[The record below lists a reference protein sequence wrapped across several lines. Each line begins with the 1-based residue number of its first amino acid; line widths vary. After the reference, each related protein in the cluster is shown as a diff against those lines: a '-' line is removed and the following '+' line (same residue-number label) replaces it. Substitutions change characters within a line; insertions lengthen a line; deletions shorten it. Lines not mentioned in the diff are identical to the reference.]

1 MHLWHGKNI
10 KVNILYSRAGV
21 AQHIWIMNKNG
32 ALLIDSGDGALR
44 DILAHKLHP
53 KQIKGIVYTHGHFD
67 HVGGLHSLLGFMRMI
82 QRKAVLPIFAPKGC
96 AEVFSV
102 VDNFE
107 KLYGKT
113 IPFKISRKEIKPHTV
128 FNIARMR
135 VKAYPVVHHGS
146 IEGKGILAPIPA
158 FGYRISYKNEI
169 VAISGDTGLSSS
181 LKSLVKG
188 ADLAVLEATFK
199 TSKDRDEYLMKVHL
213 SEDAAKKIGR
223 LAKKFIL
230 VHKANNV

>member
-44 DILAHKLHP
+44 DILSHNLNVKH
-53 KQIKGIVYTHGHFD
+53 IKGIIFTHGHFD

-82 QRKAVLPIFAPKGC
+82 QRKNLLRILVPKGC
-96 AEVFSV
+96 TEVFSV

-113 IPFKISRKEIKPHTV
+113 IPFKISLREIKPHTV

-146 IEGKGILAPIPA
+146 IDGAGILAPIPA

-188 ADLAVLEATFK
+188 ADLAILEATFK
-199 TSKDRDEYLMKVHL
+199 TSKGRDEYLMKVHL
-213 SEDAAKKIGR
+213 SEDVAKQIGR